1 MAKSGIY
8 AFGVIYQ
15 TKVVY
20 VYQDKIGHVEKGKIS
35 IWIRL
40 SIFRVAVSM
49 RILGLD
55 MGSKT
60 IGVALSDPLGWTAQ
74 GITTIRRTKKEQDLE
89 EVHKICKEYKVET
102 IVIGLPKNMNGTIG
116 EAGEKA
122 LEFAELLKEKTELPI
137 EMWDER
143 LTTVAAHRAMLEADL
158 SRNKRKKIVDK
169 IAATY
174 ILQGYLDR
182 LRLTSK

>member
-1 MAKSGIY
+1 
-8 AFGVIYQ
+8 
-15 TKVVY
+15 
-20 VYQDKIGHVEKGKIS
+20 
-35 IWIRL
+35 
-40 SIFRVAVSM
+40 M

-55 MGSKT
+55 IGSKT
-60 IGVALSDPLGWTAQ
+60 IGVAMSDPLGWTAQ
-74 GITTIRRTKKEQDLE
+74 GITTIKRTKKEKDLE
-89 EVHKICKEYKVET
+89 EIKRICNEYSVET

-116 EAGEKA
+116 ESGERI
-122 LEFAELLKEKTELPI
+122 LEFSDEIKEATNIKI

-158 SRNKRKKIVDK
+158 SRQKRKKIVDK

-182 LRLTSK
+182 INR